1 MKKRFLF
8 IIIPITIVL
17 GSCEYNPN
25 YVKELRGRWKFSIGD
40 NKQWADPSFDD
51 KNWDRIYVPSSWEEH
66 GYRDYNGYAWYRKQV
81 RIPKNTDKSNLY
93 LYMGKID
100 DVDEVYFNG
109 KLIGSCGSFP
119 PNYKGEYQVQR
130 RYLIPPDLINYKDEN
145 TIAVR
150 VYDGKE
156 SGGIRGGK
164 IGIYTSD
171 MIPVDVSLEGN
182 WKFHLNDSMLWKN
195 ENYNDSNWK
204 TINVPE
210 HWENQGYNTYDGY
223 AWYRKEFDLPKEL
236 LHEKLIVLAGKI
248 DDIDEVYINGNLVGS
263 TGKFDADSNQMQTYG
278 YWDEYRGYYPPDDV
292 KFKET
297 GNVIAVRVFDANG
310 LGGIYEGPVGIVS
323 QDKYTKY
330 WQDKKKRYR

>member
-1 MKKRFLF
+1 MKKRLLL

-17 GSCEYNPN
+17 GSCEYNPD
-25 YVKELRGRWKFSIGD
+25 YVEQLKGRWKFSIGD

-66 GYRDYNGYAWYRKQV
+66 GYRGYNGYAWYRKQF
-81 RIPKNTDKSNLY
+81 RIPKKSDKSNLY
-93 LYMGKID
+93 LYLGKID

-109 KLIGSCGSFP
+109 RLIGSTGSFP
-119 PNYKGEYQVQR
+119 PNYKGAYQVQR
-130 RYLIPPDLINYKDEN
+130 RYLIPPALINYKGDN

-150 VYDGKE
+150 VFDGQE

-171 MIPVDVSLEGN
+171 MIPVDVSLEGD
-182 WKFHLNDSMLWKN
+182 WKFHLQDSLIWKN
-195 ENYNDSNWK
+195 ENYNDSKWETLK
-204 TINVPE
+204 VPE
-210 HWENQGYNTYDGY
+210 NWEEQNHRNYDGY

-236 LHEKLIVLAGKI
+236 LQEKLVVLAGKI
-248 DDIDEVYINGNLVGS
+248 DDIDEVYINGKLVGS
-263 TGKFDADSNQMQTYG
+263 TGKFAVDSNEIQTYG
-278 YWDEYRGYYPPDDV
+278 YWDEFRGYYPPEDIQ
-292 KFKET
+292 FKET
-297 GNVIAVRVFDANG
+297 GNIIAVRVFDANG
-310 LGGIYEGPVGIVS
+310 KGGIYEGPVGIVS